1 MNHGAG
7 RRQGTEQGPG
17 VGPRQGQGSTREIS
31 VEEPAQAGT
40 AGLTRTTRSPEAGRI
55 RSRDSRRPRPKR
67 PPRQG
72 QGQGRWRA
80 QGLESH
86 PREEAEEF
94 LDSVVEPAEERP
106 KKKSKT
112 AATAPEETPAEMNA
126 AETND
131 ADGPPVDP
139 EEAEMMA
146 LMGFG
151 GFGTT
156 QGKQVEDA
164 NANVSAVHKKTT
176 RRARQYMNRPGG
188 FNRPLPEEQTGVKS
202 NKI

>member
-1 MNHGAG
+1 MQVLKKGNESRESQTLFRNGDRRGNNDTDTSAG
-7 RRQGTEQGPG
+7 ESLPVSLTAM
-17 VGPRQGQGSTREIS
+17 SD
-31 VEEPAQAGT
+31 EP
-40 AGLTRTTRSPEAGRI
+40 
-55 RSRDSRRPRPKR
+55 
-67 PPRQG
+67 
-72 QGQGRWRA
+72 
-80 QGLESH
+80 
-86 PREEAEEF
+86 
-94 LDSVVEPAEERP
+94 
-106 KKKSKT
+106 
-112 AATAPEETPAEMNA
+112 APEETPAEMNA
-126 AETND
+126 VETND
-131 ADGPPVDP
+131 GDGPPVDP

>member
-1 MNHGAG
+1 
-7 RRQGTEQGPG
+7 
-17 VGPRQGQGSTREIS
+17 
-31 VEEPAQAGT
+31 
-40 AGLTRTTRSPEAGRI
+40 
-55 RSRDSRRPRPKR
+55 
-67 PPRQG
+67 
-72 QGQGRWRA
+72 
-80 QGLESH
+80 
-86 PREEAEEF
+86 
-94 LDSVVEPAEERP
+94 
-106 KKKSKT
+106 
-112 AATAPEETPAEMNA
+112 MNA
-126 AETND
+126 VETND
-131 ADGPPVDP
+131 GDGPPVDP

-156 QGKQVEDA
+156 QGQQVEDP

>member
-1 MNHGAG
+1 
-7 RRQGTEQGPG
+7 
-17 VGPRQGQGSTREIS
+17 
-31 VEEPAQAGT
+31 
-40 AGLTRTTRSPEAGRI
+40 
-55 RSRDSRRPRPKR
+55 
-67 PPRQG
+67 
-72 QGQGRWRA
+72 
-80 QGLESH
+80 
-86 PREEAEEF
+86 
-94 LDSVVEPAEERP
+94 
-106 KKKSKT
+106 
-112 AATAPEETPAEMNA
+112 MNA
-126 AETND
+126 ADTND
-131 ADGPPVDP
+131 DDGPPVDP